1 MIRFRQKDFSKLK
14 EAFENLKKT
23 KFAKIV
29 KKGAT
34 PTAVGLGVANLS
46 LNLSRKKKDTELRE
60 EQIEAMNNLA
70 KALNKYSKS
79 QEVRDSSKKVATSFR
94 KKHPESISEEDVIIL
109 PNPVSYLKKFK

>member
-1 MIRFRQKDFSKLK
+1 MIQFRQKDFSKLK
-14 EAFENLKKT
+14 EVFEKIKDT
-23 KFAKIV
+23 KLARII
-29 KKGAT
+29 KKGGT

-60 EQIEAMNNLA
+60 EQTEAMNNLA
-70 KALNKYSKS
+70 KALNKYSKN
-79 QEVRDSSKKVATSFR
+79 QEVKDGSKRVATAFR